1 MRVVIPCCGTACT
14 LRLSLPGAY
23 FEVTG
28 SALSA
33 VLKMNRTIDD
43 YFADSVT
50 GRQVEYT
57 GYWNVGQ
64 TCYGCA
70 IHPDANK
77 AYAGTWHDVTSNYP
91 NTSIADYLTI
101 QFKDGEPAGTYT
113 HFPNPDDAQF
123 IYNLNV
129 FSQTEL
135 ENAEHTLVMTAI
147 QGAQPS
153 YLLFDWVQYT

>member
-1 MRVVIPCCGTACT
+1 MLAGPV
-14 LRLSLPGAY
+14 
-23 FEVTG
+23 
-28 SALSA
+28 
-33 VLKMNRTIDD
+33 NRTIDD

-101 QFKDGEPAGTYT
+101 QFKGAATGTDASPFKLMCCAGTAVAVL
-113 HFPNPDDAQF
+113 H
-123 IYNLNV
+123 
-129 FSQTEL
+129 
-135 ENAEHTLVMTAI
+135 H
-147 QGAQPS
+147 G
-153 YLLFDWVQYT
+153 